1 MLKTL
6 TIKNFAIIENTSLSF
21 HLGFNVLVGETGAG
35 KSIILDALNFVLG
48 DKPSKDNIRH
58 GATELVVKAIFENIG
73 EKVIEKLNEF
83 EIECEDM
90 LIVSRSFNIEG
101 KSSCLLN
108 GEPVTVSMLKQ
119 IGALIL
125 DFYGQNESV
134 SILNVKNH
142 IKLLDS
148 YKPNLLEKTKEN
160 IANLLQSYKDINK
173 EIEIIGGRG
182 EDRERTLDLLSY
194 QIKEIE
200 NTKLEKNEDVVLEE
214 KIKALSNYE
223 KISTSLNQC
232 YNSLKNNELNNALSN
247 LNIAKEYDG
256 KLLQYNERL
265 NGCIIE
271 IEDICAS
278 IKEYLS
284 NMSFSETEL
293 DSISERKD
301 QIKSL
306 KKKYGSSLEDIEIY
320 LNKIKKEYDDIIN
333 SEAILKKLI
342 TNQNEIKHKLYNEC
356 LKLHNLR
363 LELSEEVEQKV
374 KNELFSLG
382 MENTQF
388 KISFKNLKQENECDF
403 TNNGIDE
410 VEFLFSANVGE
421 EQKSLAKTIS
431 GGEMSRFMLAIKNV
445 FANANDV
452 SVLVFD
458 EVDAGVS
465 GEIGYKVGQ
474 KLAMLSKRY
483 QIICITHLAQVTALA
498 DKHIYISKTVEN
510 NQTKSVAKYLNE
522 NELLK
527 YLATLFGSKSSEIA
541 LMHSK
546 ELLNMSNDYKQSLNN

>member
-101 KSSCLLN
+101 KSFCLLN

-173 EIEIIGGRG
+173 EIEKIGGHG

-200 NTKLEKNEDVVLEE
+200 NAKLEKNEDVVLEE

-256 KLLQYNERL
+256 KLFQYNERL

>member
-498 DKHIYISKTVEN
+498 DKHIYISKIVEN